1 MAVFALLS
9 LSVVV
14 LFVSQQKHTVYQET
28 EGVASIPNTVPQT
41 TLDSD
46 DDGLKDWEEVLW
58 GTDPFNPDTDNDGTD
73 DGVEIAV
80 GRNPLVS
87 SSGGVL
93 DTLDSEVPYK
103 KSSAEAVKLS
113 ETDVT
118 SRTFFKKYLTLLQSG
133 EGLDEKTRNT
143 LVTETVEDMFAE
155 TPSPQ
160 IYDES
165 DITIVTSTKEALQ
178 NYGNTIMTIINSY
191 AEQNPE
197 NEVILFDEFL
207 RTQNERVLEELVDAS
222 AMYEQISEDFVTVAV
237 PEKLVSIHLDLI
249 EWYLI
254 LSRSLNHM
262 GKIFE
267 DPVLGASGFKKYIE
281 VLEQQDSTAIF
292 LKEYFNK
299 NGVSFNI
306 TEPGYIWNI

>member
-80 GRNPLVS
+80 DRNPLVS

-103 KSSAEAVKLS
+103 KAAPK
-113 ETDVT
+113 
-118 SRTFFKKYLTLLQSG
+118 R
-133 EGLDEKTRNT
+133 
-143 LVTETVEDMFAE
+143 
-155 TPSPQ
+155 
-160 IYDES
+160 
-165 DITIVTSTKEALQ
+165 
-178 NYGNTIMTIINSY
+178 
-191 AEQNPE
+191 
-197 NEVILFDEFL
+197 
-207 RTQNERVLEELVDAS
+207 
-222 AMYEQISEDFVTVAV
+222 
-237 PEKLVSIHLDLI
+237 
-249 EWYLI
+249 
-254 LSRSLNHM
+254 
-262 GKIFE
+262 
-267 DPVLGASGFKKYIE
+267 
-281 VLEQQDSTAIF
+281 
-292 LKEYFNK
+292 
-299 NGVSFNI
+299 
-306 TEPGYIWNI
+306 